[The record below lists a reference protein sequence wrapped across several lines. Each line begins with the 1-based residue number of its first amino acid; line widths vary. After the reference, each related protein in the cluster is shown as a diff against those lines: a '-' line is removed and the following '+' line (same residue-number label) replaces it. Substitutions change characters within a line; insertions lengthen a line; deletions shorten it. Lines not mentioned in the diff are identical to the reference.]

1 MEHCSALSKGEI
13 LWFATIWVNKRAF
26 DLKKET
32 RQKTTHAGQSHVC
45 VWIVYNLDTWKWSIK
60 VFGGGAGEAMWRAD
74 GRECK
79 LHTCNH
85 HDSDKNILRRQCA
98 CIVSVVK
105 QWTPEMT
112 KYRSRVPTTG
122 GVCHQEEI
130 SYSYNYFSDHL
141 AGQYSRQ
148 WGCEGLPPG
157 QDCLVMHT
165 SGSLLKPSSPVGTLK
180 MDSGDHWT
188 SLIPFPLWPH
198 WINVLHGPFKLPVW
212 LAYGGQVGRA

>member
-1 MEHCSALSKGEI
+1 MEHCSVLNKGEI

-32 RQKTTHAGQSHVC
+32 RQKTTHAGWSHVCVC

-60 VFGGGAGEAMWRAD
+60 VFGGGAGEAMWRTD

-85 HDSDKNILRRQCA
+85 HDSNKNILRRQCA
-98 CIVSVVK
+98 YIVSVVK

-112 KYRSRVPTTG
+112 KYRSRVPTIG

-141 AGQYSRQ
+141 ARQ
-148 WGCEGLPPG
+148 
-157 QDCLVMHT
+157 
-165 SGSLLKPSSPVGTLK
+165 
-180 MDSGDHWT
+180 
-188 SLIPFPLWPH
+188 
-198 WINVLHGPFKLPVW
+198 
-212 LAYGGQVGRA
+212 